1 MGVHM
6 YTGTMI
12 EELMQCVQRV
22 EQKAQPGGHIEI
34 ALKKAVLNAAGYS
47 TYIYEAVQTQHMAVA

>member
-1 MGVHM
+1 M

-22 EQKAQPGGHIEI
+22 EQKAQPGHIEI

-47 TYIYEAVQTQHMAVA
+47 TYIYEAVRTMAVA

>member
-1 MGVHM
+1 M

-12 EELMQCVQRV
+12 EELMQCVQHV
-22 EQKAQPGGHIEI
+22 EQKTQPGSQIEI

-47 TYIYEAVQTQHMAVA
+47 TYIYEAVQTMAVA